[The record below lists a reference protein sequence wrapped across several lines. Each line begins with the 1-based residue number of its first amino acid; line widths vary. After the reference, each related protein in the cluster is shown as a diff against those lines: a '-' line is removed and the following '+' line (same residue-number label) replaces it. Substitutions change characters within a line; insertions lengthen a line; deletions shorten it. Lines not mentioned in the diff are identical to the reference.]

1 MGLFGKIA
9 QGLIDVVTTPVDVIK
24 DVVTLGGASTE
35 QEEPYTLQ
43 KMKKLKKKAEEI
55 YESLDED

>member
-1 MGLFGKIA
+1 MGLLGKVI
-9 QGLIDVVTTPVDVIK
+9 QGIIDVAATPIDVAK
-24 DVVTLGGASTE
+24 DIITLGGTSTE

-55 YESLDED
+55 YDSLDED